1 MVNRD
6 PVSVDVKKSKMGRVS
21 ICPEGGHNDFLFH
34 WIGLNWVGLDQN
46 ENENDLQGSISI
58 CPGDGDNE
66 FSHFPAGVPF
76 PLD

>member
-1 MVNRD
+1 M
-6 PVSVDVKKSKMGRVS
+6 SKNPKWEGFQFALRVVIMIS
-21 ICPEGGHNDFLFH
+21 SS
-34 WIGLNWVGLDQN
+34 IGLGWVGLDQN

>member
-1 MVNRD
+1 M
-6 PVSVDVKKSKMGRVS
+6 SKNPKWEAFQFALRVVIMISFS
-21 ICPEGGHNDFLFH
+21 IGSD
-34 WIGLNWVGLDQN
+34 WVGLDQN